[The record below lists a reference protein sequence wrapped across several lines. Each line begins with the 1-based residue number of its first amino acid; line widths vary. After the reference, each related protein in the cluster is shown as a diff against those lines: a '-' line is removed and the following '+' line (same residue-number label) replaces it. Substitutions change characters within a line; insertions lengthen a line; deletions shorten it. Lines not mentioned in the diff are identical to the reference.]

1 METLYDSDRV
11 PEDDWTG
18 AWREV
23 AVQGTVTVQMRSL
36 DPDRFEANLS
46 AVQLGDC
53 RLAAM
58 NYSPLAMRRTPRLV
72 RQSDPEQYQLL
83 LVRRGHSGIEQAGRS
98 GLLGPGDLV
107 VHDSARPF
115 EGFVGPGRSRTQC
128 LMIEIPKRLLHLPHR
143 EITPLLATPLAGT
156 RGTGLLLSGFM
167 TALTRET
174 PENAGQA
181 ARLGRVLTDLTE
193 TFLAHHL
200 DRLAAVPG
208 DTRERVLYLQILSFV
223 DDHLPA
229 EWLDPRAVADA
240 HRISLRTLYR
250 IFRKQDTTPAA
261 HIRHRRLERCRLD
274 LADPRLWQLTVR
286 AVAARWGFPR
296 PAEFTRAF
304 RTAYG
309 LTPGEWRE
317 HERGRERHALPTGR
331 HASPSNRT
339 DGGGTVVP
347 ERTPAVDPDCASRSR
362 D

>member
-11 PEDDWTG
+11 PETDWIG

-23 AVQGTVTVQMRSL
+23 TVPGTVSVQMRSL
-36 DPDRFEANLS
+36 DPDRFAAKLS

-53 RLAAM
+53 WLAAM
-58 NYSPLAMRRTPRLV
+58 NYSPLALRRTPRLV
-72 RQSDPEQYQLL
+72 RQSDPEQYQVLFI
-83 LVRRGHSGIEQAGRS
+83 RRGHPGIELADRS
-98 GLLGPGDLV
+98 ALLGPGDLV

-115 EGFVGPGRSRTQC
+115 EAFVGPGQSRAQC
-128 LMIEIPKRLLHLPHR
+128 LMIQVPKRLLHLPHR
-143 EITPLLATPLAGT
+143 EITSLLATPLAGT

-167 TALTRET
+167 TALTGDC
-174 PENAGQA
+174 PENSGQA

-208 DTRERVLYLQILSFV
+208 DSRERVLYLEILSFV

-274 LADPRLWQLTVR
+274 LADPRLWQLTVH

-309 LTPGEWRE
+309 LTPSEWRE
-317 HERGRERHALPTGR
+317 REGDRERHALPTGR

-347 ERTPAVDPDCASRSR
+347 ERTPVVDPECASRSR